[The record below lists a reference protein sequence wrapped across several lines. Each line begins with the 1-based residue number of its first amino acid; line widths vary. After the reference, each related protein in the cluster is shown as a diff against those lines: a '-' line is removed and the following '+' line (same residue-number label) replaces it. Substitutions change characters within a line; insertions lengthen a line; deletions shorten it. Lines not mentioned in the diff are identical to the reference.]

1 MWSRNGSPVATLIR
15 PRPARS
21 TFAVSRVSLL
31 LRATSP
37 FLLLKTNLHC
47 VCVCSQAFHL
57 RQPHAC
63 IAEHLEVASV
73 EAEHA
78 RALHERMDAQGRRE
92 SRRARGRQRVV

>member
-1 MWSRNGSPVATLIR
+1 MWSRNGSPVATLMR

-21 TFAVSRVSLL
+21 TFAVNRDSLL

-73 EAEHA
+73 EAQDD
-78 RALHERMDAQGRRE
+78 RALHKRVDAKGRGEPRG
-92 SRRARGRQRVV
+92 ARGGQRV